1 LEPIRVHFPG
11 SGTFHRELKRRVAAY
26 FEGVQVS
33 QRDAAWMYLKSAI
46 LIAWSVGA
54 YLLMITGSLAW
65 WQYPIA
71 AVALAAGMAGIG
83 VSVQHDANHGG
94 YSKNRWV
101 NRLFGCCLDVMGGS
115 SYIWYWKHN
124 IVHHTYTNISGI
136 DVDVD
141 IEPFLRLAPDQPLL
155 KYHKY
160 QYLYVWLLYGL
171 LPANWQFYADYRDLV
186 NSDIGGKPF
195 PRPSKPVLIATLF
208 GKAFFYFWSLIL
220 PLLLYPTLPVLGL
233 YVLTS
238 FTLGTILTTMFQMA
252 HCLEETEVHAATHEA
267 NTVEAGW
274 AEHQVRTTANFAPRN
289 RLLTWYLGGLNY
301 QIEHHLFPKVCHVH
315 YPAISPIVEATCK
328 DFGIPYQVHPTF
340 RAAVAS
346 HIRWLYRLG
355 RMERTSVST
364 AAPAAPAE
372 LVTSS

>member
-1 LEPIRVHFPG
+1 MEPIRVHFPG
-11 SGTFHRELKRRVAAY
+11 SGTFHRELKRRVADY
-26 FEGVQVS
+26 FEEVQVS
-33 QRDAAWMYLKSAI
+33 QRDAGGMYLKSAI
-46 LIAWSVGA
+46 LITWSVTA
-54 YLLMITGSLAW
+54 YLLMITGSLLW

-71 AVALAAGMAGIG
+71 AVCLAAGMAGIG

-94 YSKNRWV
+94 YSQNRWI
-101 NRLFGCCLDVMGGS
+101 NRLFGCCLDVMGAS
-115 SYIWYWKHN
+115 SFIWYWKHN

-160 QYLYVWLLYGL
+160 QYLYIWLIYGL
-171 LPANWQFYADYRDLV
+171 LPANWQFYADYRDLI

-195 PRPSKPVLIATLF
+195 PRPSKWVVAATLF

-238 FTLGTILTTMFQMA
+238 FTLGSILTTMFQLA

-289 RLLTWYLGGLNY
+289 AFLTWYLGGLNY

-315 YPAISPIVEATCK
+315 YPKISPIVESVCK

-346 HIRWLYRLG
+346 HVRWLYRLG
-355 RMERTSVST
+355 RMERTPVTS
-364 AAPAAPAE
+364 AAPAAE
-372 LVTSS
+372 LVASS